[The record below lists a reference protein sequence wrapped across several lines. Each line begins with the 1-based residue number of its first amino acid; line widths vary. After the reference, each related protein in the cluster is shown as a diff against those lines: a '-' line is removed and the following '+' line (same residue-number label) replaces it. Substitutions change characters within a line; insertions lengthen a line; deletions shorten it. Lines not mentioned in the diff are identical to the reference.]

1 MKTIQGRIKMKVE
14 RLNILIGITIIVI
27 WGLSWTGLGSPAY
40 GDTYEKVW
48 DSGGTIPNRTLDV
61 AVGDTDGDGKPEII
75 VSDYPTS
82 GGAKIYVFENTGDN
96 SYQLVWNSGTT
107 LTMPTCF
114 IAIGDQDS
122 DEKKEIIA
130 LECYGESP
138 FPGKLHVFENNG
150 DNAYQEVW
158 DSGNALNGLEP
169 GTLILGDDADND
181 GKREIIIGSGYHA
194 DRKIRV
200 YENTGDNVYQVV
212 WISDS
217 LPDQPTPGAVGDTD
231 GDGKKEIIVGGGGV
245 DSRCHVFE
253 CNGYDSYMEV
263 WNGGAT
269 SSGVTIGDQD
279 ADGKAEIIPAG
290 GNAGVVHVFENT
302 GDNTYTDVWNSGT
315 MGFTSL
321 VATGDQD
328 RDGKREIIV
337 PCADG
342 KVYLF
347 ENTGDNAYQEVWNS
361 GSVMSGFIHRVTAGD
376 QDADGKFEIIATSED
391 KKVYVFENVC
401 PFGSINGHVTDLAGN
416 PIKWAIVI
424 AINIG
429 TKEKTWDVTN
439 ADGYYEILELPP
451 GMYLLIV
458 IKSGYKAGIAKV
470 EVKACET
477 TTKDFKLKP
486 KSGED
491 NEDEFAALYANY
503 PNPFNPD
510 TWIPYYLPQDANVTI
525 QIYNSAGQM
534 VRELN
539 LGRQAAGIYLNK
551 DSAAYW
557 DGKDSLGQLV
567 SSGVYFYTIHAG
579 KFTVTR
585 KMVIMK

>member
-1 MKTIQGRIKMKVE
+1 
-14 RLNILIGITIIVI
+14 
-27 WGLSWTGLGSPAY
+27 
-40 GDTYEKVW
+40 
-48 DSGGTIPNRTLDV
+48 
-61 AVGDTDGDGKPEII
+61 
-75 VSDYPTS
+75 
-82 GGAKIYVFENTGDN
+82 
-96 SYQLVWNSGTT
+96 
-107 LTMPTCF
+107 
-114 IAIGDQDS
+114 
-122 DEKKEIIA
+122 
-130 LECYGESP
+130 
-138 FPGKLHVFENNG
+138 
-150 DNAYQEVW
+150 
-158 DSGNALNGLEP
+158 
-169 GTLILGDDADND
+169 
-181 GKREIIIGSGYHA
+181 
-194 DRKIRV
+194 
-200 YENTGDNVYQVV
+200 
-212 WISDS
+212 
-217 LPDQPTPGAVGDTD
+217 
-231 GDGKKEIIVGGGGV
+231 
-245 DSRCHVFE
+245 
-253 CNGYDSYMEV
+253 
-263 WNGGAT
+263 
-269 SSGVTIGDQD
+269 
-279 ADGKAEIIPAG
+279 
-290 GNAGVVHVFENT
+290 
-302 GDNTYTDVWNSGT
+302 
-315 MGFTSL
+315 
-321 VATGDQD
+321 
-328 RDGKREIIV
+328 
-337 PCADG
+337 
-342 KVYLF
+342 
-347 ENTGDNAYQEVWNS
+347 
-361 GSVMSGFIHRVTAGD
+361 MSGFIHRVTAGD

-401 PFGSINGHVTDLAGN
+401 PFGSINGHVTNLAGN

-491 NEDEFAALYANY
+491 DEDEFADLYANY